1 MISNV
6 LVVPC
11 GTEIAYELIRSLKDI
26 KNINV
31 FGVNSVECYTDLPL
45 INVFS
50 DAPLIADER
59 FISYIADKVESNKIT
74 HILPAHDSAALKLA
88 QFAHLFSA
96 KVVSS
101 SYDTNVICR
110 SKRLTYNTL
119 KDKVLVPELY
129 SLNDDLVFPLFVKPD
144 VGQGSNGVRKVT
156 EYADLS
162 LSAGELLC
170 EYLSGPEYT
179 VDCVTDSNGQL
190 LFAKARQ
197 RSVTR
202 NGISVETELVK
213 SQQQFYEFAKKINE
227 NIQLRGGWFFQVK
240 ENSQRE
246 LCLLEV
252 STRIAGSMI
261 TSRFNGIN
269 FTELSILISDNIP
282 VSVIDNHLDVKLYRN
297 LAFQFKTNLSYNVI
311 YTDYDDCLLLE
322 NSRVNSDLI
331 KLLFDAINNGKKV
344 VLITRHAGDLQ
355 QSLNHF
361 RLSFIFD
368 EIIHIT
374 DTEKPKSAFITLTD
388 AIFIDDSFKERKD
401 VYSKLGIP
409 CFSVDMIRGLSCLQ
423 S

>member
-1 MISNV
+1 MRNI

-11 GTEIAYELIRSLKDI
+11 GTEIAHELIRSLKDI

-31 FGVNSVECYTDLPL
+31 FGVNSIECYSDLPSR
-45 INVFS
+45 NVFF
-50 DAPLIADER
+50 DAPLIDGEN
-59 FISYIADKVESNKIT
+59 FISYVADKVENHEIT
-74 HILPAHDSAALKLA
+74 HILPAHDSAALKLTE
-88 QFAHLFSA
+88 FAHLLSA

-101 SYDTNVICR
+101 SYETNIICR

-119 KDKVLVPELY
+119 KDTVLVPNLY
-129 SLNDDLVFPLFVKPD
+129 RLNDDLIFPLFVKPD
-144 VGQGSNGVRKVT
+144 VGQGSNGVRKIT
-156 EYADLS
+156 AYADLN
-162 LSAGELLC
+162 LSEGELLC
-170 EYLSGPEYT
+170 EYLCGPEYT

-190 LFAKARQ
+190 LFAKARL
-197 RSVTR
+197 RSVTK

-213 SQQQFYEFAKKINE
+213 SQQQFHDFAQKINE
-227 NIQLRGGWFFQVK
+227 KLQLRGGWFFQVK
-240 ENSQRE
+240 ENAKQG

-282 VSVIDNHLDVKLYRN
+282 VSVIDNKLDVKLYRN
-297 LAFQFKTNLSYNVI
+297 LAYQFKSNLNYNVI

-322 NSRVNSDLI
+322 NKRINTDLM
-331 KLLFDAINNGKKV
+331 KLLFDAINNGKKI

-355 QSLNHF
+355 QSLIKF

-368 EIIHIT
+368 EVIHII
-374 DTEKPKSAFITLTD
+374 DSAKPKSAFISEAD

-401 VYSKLGIP
+401 VSDKLGIP
-409 CFSVDMIRGLSCLQ
+409 CFSVDMVRGLSCLQ
-423 S
+423 N

>member
-1 MISNV
+1 MRNI

-11 GTEIAYELIRSLKDI
+11 GTEIAHELIRSLKDI
-26 KNINV
+26 KNINL
-31 FGVNSVECYTDLPL
+31 FGVNSIGCYTDLSPS
-45 INVFS
+45 NVFL
-50 DAPLIADER
+50 DAPLIDDEH
-59 FISYIADKVESNKIT
+59 FVGYIADKVENHKIT
-74 HILPAHDSAALKLA
+74 HILPAHDSAALKLTE
-88 QFAHLFSA
+88 FAHLLSA

-101 SYDTNVICR
+101 SYETNIICR
-110 SKRLTYNTL
+110 SKQLTYNTL
-119 KDKVLVPELY
+119 KDTVLVPKLY
-129 SLNDDLVFPLFVKPD
+129 SLNDDLILPLFVKPD
-144 VGQGSNGVRKVT
+144 VGQGSNGVRKIT
-156 EYADLS
+156 AHADLN
-162 LSAGELLC
+162 LSVGELLC

-190 LFAKARQ
+190 LFAKARR

-213 SQQQFYEFAKKINE
+213 SQQQFHHFAQKINE
-227 NIQLRGGWFFQVK
+227 KLQLRGGWFFQVK
-240 ENSQRE
+240 ENAKQE

-252 STRIAGSMI
+252 ATRIAGSMI

-282 VSVIDNHLDVKLYRN
+282 VSVIDNKLDVKLYRN
-297 LAFQFKTNLSYNVI
+297 LAYQFKSNLNYNVI

-322 NSRVNSDLI
+322 NKRVNTDLM

-355 QSLNHF
+355 QSLSKF
-361 RLSFIFD
+361 RLSFVFD
-368 EIIHIT
+368 EVIHII
-374 DTEKPKSAFITLTD
+374 DSAQPKSAFISETD

-401 VYSKLGIP
+401 VSDKLGIP

>member
-1 MISNV
+1 MRNI

-11 GTEIAYELIRSLKDI
+11 GTEIAHELIRSLKDI

-45 INVFS
+45 SNVFS
-50 DAPLIADER
+50 DAPLIDDES
-59 FISYIADKVESNKIT
+59 FIDYIADKVVSNQIT
-74 HILPAHDSAALKLA
+74 HIIPAHDSAALKLTE
-88 QFAHLFSA
+88 FAHFFSA

-101 SYDTNVICR
+101 SYSTNIICR

-119 KDKVLVPELY
+119 KDKVLVPKLY
-129 SLNDDLVFPLFVKPD
+129 GLNDDLNFPLFVKPD
-144 VGQGSNGVRKVT
+144 VGQGSNGVRKIT
-156 EYADLS
+156 SSADLN
-162 LSAGELLC
+162 LSEGELLC
-170 EYLSGPEYT
+170 EYLSGPEFT

-240 ENSQRE
+240 ENAQRE

-282 VSVIDNHLDVKLYRN
+282 VSVIDNQLDVKLYRN
-297 LAFQFKTNLSYNVI
+297 LAYQFKTNLSYNVI
-311 YTDYDDCLLLE
+311 YTDYDDCLLLD

-331 KLLFDAINNGKKV
+331 KFLFDAINNGKKV
-344 VLITRHAGDLQ
+344 VLITRHAGNLQ
-355 QSLNHF
+355 QSLKQF

-374 DTEKPKSAFITLTD
+374 DSEKPKSTFITHSD

-401 VYSKLGIP
+401 VSSKLGIP
-409 CFSVDMIRGLSCLQ
+409 CFSVDMIRGLCCLQ